1 MINST
6 MLLVISNFRDRML
19 CVKLETVK
27 NMGCSK
33 IKLAIVSCLAKAKTS
48 RLIGENARGDCA
60 GLTKIVCVAL
70 TLLRTPVNHVRIM
83 GATKLWDK
91 VPSATQD
98 SPKIM
103 LASFTSASNGL

>member
-1 MINST
+1 MPCAIQ
-6 MLLVISNFRDRML
+6 
-19 CVKLETVK
+19 EAVK
-27 NMGCSK
+27 NMGCNK

-98 SPKIM
+98 SHKIM

>member
-1 MINST
+1 MPCAIQ
-6 MLLVISNFRDRML
+6 
-19 CVKLETVK
+19 EAVK